1 MMKRPGLRLLV
12 SFSPLTTVLHYSNQ
26 DGFHLFSLLL
36 RIQSSS
42 AFPVQRVQVQSL
54 LGDLRSLMLQGVAKK
69 LKKERRRRKKKSNR
83 PQTGRPQNTYHTK
96 YILSVRNK
104 WRRVKHFPEPHTY
117 FSYTSTYSD
126 WRLPENIRKQNYAR
140 LWQVDW
146 LSFGYGR
153 K

>member
-12 SFSPLTTVLHYSNQ
+12 SFSPLTTVLHYSDQ
-26 DGFHLFSLLL
+26 DGFQLFSLLL

-42 AFPVQRVQVQSL
+42 MFPVQRVQVQSL
-54 LGDLRSLMLQGVAKK
+54 LGDLRSLMLQGVDKK
-69 LKKERRRRKKKSNR
+69 FKKKRRRRKKSNR

-96 YILSVRNK
+96 YTLSVRNK

-117 FSYTSTYSD
+117 FNYTSTYSD
-126 WRLPENIRKQNYAR
+126 QHLPENIRKQNYVR

-146 LSFGYGR
+146 L
-153 K
+153 